1 MSTDF
6 KTPIGAVR
14 GLGAARAGT
23 EHHIRQRVSA
33 IALVFLVPWF
43 LYAVIAASRS
53 GFEGATA
60 FLSQPWNAILM
71 ILGGSCSIWHFF
83 SRGSWSSLTPQ
94 RGHLS
99 VPAICLSYNLDIAG
113 ILAHSIYLIICLTC
127 GGVFAPWSP
136 CPSLLA
142 VDMSWHEKPI
152 TNQSIGP
159 LA

>member
-60 FLSQPWNAILM
+60 FLSQPWNAMLM
-71 ILGGSCSIWHFF
+71 ILALGAAFYHMRIGMQVIIEDYIAKAGMRQGLLILNTFVCFGLIVA
-83 SRGSWSSLTPQ
+83 TA
-94 RGHLS
+94 LS
-99 VPAICLSYNLDIAG
+99 VLKIWISAG
-113 ILAHSIYLIICLTC
+113 A
-127 GGVFAPWSP
+127 
-136 CPSLLA
+136 
-142 VDMSWHEKPI
+142 
-152 TNQSIGP
+152 
-159 LA
+159 

>member
-71 ILGGSCSIWHFF
+71 ILALGAAFYHMRIGMQVIIEDYIH
-83 SRGSWSSLTPQ
+83 GEAAKLTT
-94 RGHLS
+94 L
-99 VPAICLSYNLDIAG
+99 
-113 ILAHSIYLIICLTC
+113 ILVKLAVYLTGACA
-127 GGVFAPWSP
+127 VFAVIRLTFGS
-136 CPSLLA
+136 
-142 VDMSWHEKPI
+142 
-152 TNQSIGP
+152 
-159 LA
+159 